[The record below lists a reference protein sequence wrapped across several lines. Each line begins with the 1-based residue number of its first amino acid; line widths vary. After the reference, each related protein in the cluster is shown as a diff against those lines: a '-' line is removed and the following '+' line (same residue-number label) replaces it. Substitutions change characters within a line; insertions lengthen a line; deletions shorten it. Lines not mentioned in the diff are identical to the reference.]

1 MDVIRSDERH
11 GFRDRLHRALR
22 DENLSARPSAFARGF
37 NLRAEGA
44 SVTPHAAR
52 KWLVGEAIPTQERMV
67 ILAKW
72 LNVNAAWLR
81 FGAADETELPDVREL
96 AGSLTHDQT
105 DLVRAVIALSKP
117 SQAVV
122 HELVQ
127 ALRRLESTMVAHNAA
142 AHRARSR
149 G

>member
-1 MDVIRSDERH
+1 METVRPDERH

-22 DENLSARPSAFARGF
+22 AENLSARPSAFARGF
-37 NLRAEGA
+37 NLRADGA
-44 SVTPHAAR
+44 AVTPHAAR

-67 ILAKW
+67 ILANW
-72 LNVNAAWLR
+72 LNVTAAWLR
-81 FGAADETELPDVREL
+81 FGAADETEHHNAREL
-96 AGSLTHDQT
+96 ADSLTQDET

-122 HELVQ
+122 QELVQ
-127 ALRRLESTMVAHNAA
+127 ALRRLESTMTVHATA
-142 AHRARSR
+142 AHKARSQ